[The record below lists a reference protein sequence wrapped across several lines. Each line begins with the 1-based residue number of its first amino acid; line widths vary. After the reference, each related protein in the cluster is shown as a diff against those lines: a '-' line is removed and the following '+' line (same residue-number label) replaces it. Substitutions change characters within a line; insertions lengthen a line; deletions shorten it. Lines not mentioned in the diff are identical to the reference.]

1 MGAGEIE
8 LHNVVI
14 GKALAGHGVGTE
26 LAHAHLVAVAAAVE
40 DIGAAGHGYH
50 ALAPGEPLLLLP
62 LLLLP
67 LSAAGGPAVA
77 PLPVIVYRV
86 LPRFGNRPAAGDHID
101 PVQIGQASAAVDG
114 IAGAGL

>member
-14 GKALAGHGVGTE
+14 GKALAGHGVGAE
-26 LAHAHLVAVAAAVE
+26 LAHAHLMAVSAAVE

-50 ALAPGEPLLLLP
+50 ALAPGG
-62 LLLLP
+62 
-67 LSAAGGPAVA
+67 AAVIAIVVIAVIVVGGLEGGGGPA
-77 PLPVIVYRV
+77 PCDSIQV

-101 PVQIGQASAAVDG
+101 PRPGQTG
-114 IAGAGL
+114 TCCR